1 MGFLAESDLADYLNL
16 SDAVDLAQT
25 FAAAEAASAAV
36 EAHCG
41 REFVVPTA
49 ATARVFRAAHPH
61 RLFVDDIAS
70 TTDLVVRTDE
80 DDDGTFEV
88 AWAASDYEL
97 HPLNARHVF
106 GIGPYTEILAVASRT
121 WPRHQAATSP
131 IASYRSTVQITAR
144 WGWAAIPPAVHRAA
158 LQVGAELFKRKDAP
172 FGVAG
177 FGEFGPIRLGADVMR
192 SVTALLEPYRGY
204 RTMGIA

>member
-1 MGFLAESDLADYLNL
+1 MGFLAESDLAEYIGL
-16 SDAVDLAQT
+16 SDHVDLAQT

-36 EAHCG
+36 EAYCG
-41 REFVVPTA
+41 RSFVVPTS
-49 ATARVFRAAHPH
+49 ATARVFRPTSG
-61 RLFVDDIAS
+61 LLCWVDDIAS

-80 DDDGTFEV
+80 DDDGTYEV
-88 AWAASDYEL
+88 TWAAAEYEL
-97 HPLNARHVF
+97 RPLNGRHAF
-106 GIGPYTEILAVASRT
+106 GAGPWTHL
-121 WPRHQAATSP
+121 AATETRYFP
-131 IASYRSTVQITAR
+131 LNVRASVQIIAR

-192 SVTALLEPYRGY
+192 SVTALLEPYRGH
-204 RTMGIA
+204 RAIGIA